1 MKKVISSLFA
11 VATLSVMLSPLIQT
25 TNATTFKDVT
35 SSHWAKAAIDE
46 AVSKGYFKGYAD
58 GTFKPGAQVTRAE
71 FAVLL
76 DRVSSNETSA
86 GKGTFTDLAGNWSE
100 KEVNEAI
107 AKGFLTPADYPN
119 GFKPATPLTRKE
131 MAKWM
136 SSGLATS
143 SADYKQALSDTANTV
158 VPVAEY
164 FKKTMSTSEYPYVS
178 LMMGTGLMSGY
189 ADGSFGGSKTTT
201 RAEAAVI
208 LVRLANV
215 QKQSADSFVGLK
227 ELRAVGTTGTNM
239 EVITPFSSGVTSF
252 KNVQG
257 KKMKFRNGAGYSS
270 LNYLIFVDSR
280 DWNNKRGIY
289 APVFLGEEDKTT
301 YENEIYRVYENQTIY
316 PTKAGFTIDHYMKSS
331 LNPLAIGEAINNSLP
346 KAYGYSTLPVFNPVK
361 AFSSYLNDGNGM
373 QIWMSNS
380 IEISNPGSSY
390 RTEDGSSFGI
400 SILTKN

>member
-11 VATLSVMLSPLIQT
+11 VATLSVMLSPLMQT

-76 DRVSSNETSA
+76 DRVSSNEKSA

-107 AKGFLTPADYPN
+107 AKGFLSPADYPN

-189 ADGSFGGSKTTT
+189 ADGTFGGNKTTT

-257 KKMKFRNGAGYSS
+257 KKMKFRNRVGYSS

-280 DWNNKRGIY
+280 DWNNKKGIY
-289 APVFLGEEDKTT
+289 APVFLGKEDKLKKEGTF
-301 YENEIYRVYENQTIY
+301 YRLYANQTLY
-316 PTKAGFTIDHYMKSS
+316 PTLNGFSIEHYKNSS
-331 LNPLAIGEAINNSLP
+331 LSRIAVGSSIGSKLP
-346 KAYGYSTLPVFNPVK
+346 EKYAYQTLPIFEPQTIFK
-361 AFSSYLNDGNGM
+361 KYINDQNGM
-373 QIWMSNS
+373 NLWMQNTVS
-380 IEISNPGSSY
+380 IDSPNNTYI
-390 RTEDGSSFGI
+390 TDDGSRFLI
-400 SILTKN
+400 K

>member
-1 MKKVISSLFA
+1 MKKIIISLFA
-11 VATLSVMLSPLIQT
+11 VATLSVMLSPLMQT
-25 TNATTFKDVT
+25 TNATTFKDVS

-76 DRVSSNETSA
+76 DRVSSNEKVE
-86 GKGTFTDLAGNWSE
+86 GKGTFTDLTGNWSE

-107 AKGFLTPADYPN
+107 AKGFLTPSDYPN

-143 SADYKQALSDTANTV
+143 SADYRQALSDTANTV

-164 FKKTMSTSEYPYVS
+164 FKKTMNPSEYPYVS

-189 ADGSFGGSKTTT
+189 ADGTFGAGKTTT

-257 KKMKFRNGAGYSS
+257 KKMKFRNGAGYSN

-280 DWNNKRGIY
+280 DWNNKKGIY
-289 APVFLGEEDKTT
+289 SPVFLGKEDKLKKEGTF
-301 YENEIYRVYENQTIY
+301 YRVYANQSLYPTLNGFSIEHYKNSSLSRLAVGSSIASKLPEKYGYQTLPIFEPQTIFKKYINDKDGMNLWMQNTISTDY
-316 PTKAGFTIDHYMKSS
+316 P
-331 LNPLAIGEAINNSLP
+331 NNT
-346 KAYGYSTLPVFNPVK
+346 YIT
-361 AFSSYLNDGNGM
+361 D
-373 QIWMSNS
+373 
-380 IEISNPGSSY
+380 
-390 RTEDGSSFGI
+390 DGSRFLI
-400 SILTKN
+400 K

>member
-1 MKKVISSLFA
+1 MKKIISSLFA
-11 VATLSVMLSPLIQT
+11 VATLSVMLSPLMQT
-25 TNATTFKDVT
+25 TNATTFKDVS

-76 DRVSSNETSA
+76 DRVSSNEKA
-86 GKGTFTDLAGNWSE
+86 EGKGTFTDITGNWSE

-107 AKGFLTPADYPN
+107 AKGFLTPSDYPN
-119 GFKPATPLTRKE
+119 GFKPTTPLTRKE

-189 ADGSFGGSKTTT
+189 ADGTFGASKTTT

-280 DWNNKRGIY
+280 DWNNKKGIY
-289 APVFLGEEDKTT
+289 APVFLGKEDKK
-301 YENEIYRVYENQTIY
+301 YNYNNVYTLFENQTIY
-316 PTKAGFTIDHYMKSS
+316 PTANDFGLSHYMNSS
-331 LNPLAIGEAINNSLP
+331 LSKIAVGSAIQNTLP
-346 KAYGYSTLPVFNPVK
+346 NKYGYATLPVFETKEVFKKYINSNNGANLWV
-361 AFSSYLNDGNGM
+361 ANNILISSPDA
-373 QIWMSNS
+373 
-380 IEISNPGSSY
+380 SY
-390 RTEDGSSFGI
+390 ITTDGSRFI
-400 SILTKN
+400 VLDKK

>member
-1 MKKVISSLFA
+1 MKKIISSVFA
-11 VATLSVMLSPLIQT
+11 VATLSVMLSPLMQT
-25 TNATTFKDVT
+25 MNATTFKDVT
-35 SSHWAKAAIDE
+35 SSHWAKTAIDE

-76 DRVSSNETSA
+76 DRVSANEKVE
-86 GKGTFTDLAGNWSE
+86 GKGTFADLAGNWSE
-100 KEVNEAI
+100 KEVHEAV

-119 GFKPATPLTRKE
+119 GFKPTTPLTRKE

-136 SSGLATS
+136 SSGLATAS
-143 SADYKQALSDTANTV
+143 TDYKQALTDTADTV

-164 FKKTMSTSEYPYVS
+164 FKKTMSKSEYPYVS

-189 ADGSFGGSKTTT
+189 ADGTFGGGQTTT

-215 QKQSADSFVGLK
+215 QKQSADSFTGLK

-280 DWNNKRGIY
+280 DWNNKKGIY
-289 APVFLGEEDKTT
+289 ASVFVGKEDKK
-301 YENEIYRVYENQTIY
+301 YNYNNVYTLFENQTIY
-316 PTKAGFTIDHYMKSS
+316 PTANDFGLSHYMNSS
-331 LNPLAIGEAINNSLP
+331 LSKIAVGSAIQNTLP
-346 KAYGYSTLPVFNPVK
+346 NKYGYATLPVFETKEVFKKYINNNNGVNLWV
-361 AFSSYLNDGNGM
+361 ANNILISSPDA
-373 QIWMSNS
+373 
-380 IEISNPGSSY
+380 SY
-390 RTEDGSSFGI
+390 ITTDGSRFI
-400 SILTKN
+400 VIDNK

>member
-1 MKKVISSLFA
+1 MKKLISSVFA
-11 VATLSVMLSPLIQT
+11 VATLSVMLSPLMQT

-35 SSHWAKAAIDE
+35 SSHWAKTAIDE

-76 DRVSSNETSA
+76 DRVSVNEKA
-86 GKGTFTDLAGNWSE
+86 EGKGSFADLAGNWSE
-100 KEVNEAI
+100 KEVNEAVS
-107 AKGFLTPADYPN
+107 KGFLTPSDYPN
-119 GFKPATPLTRKE
+119 GFKPTTPLTRKE

-136 SSGLATS
+136 SFGLATAS
-143 SADYKQALSDTANTV
+143 TDYKQALTDTVDTV

-164 FKKTMSTSEYPYVS
+164 FKKTMSKSEYPYVS

-189 ADGSFGGSKTTT
+189 ADGTFGGGQTTT

-215 QKQSADSFVGLK
+215 QKQSADSFTGLK

-280 DWNNKRGIY
+280 DWNNKKGIY
-289 APVFLGEEDKTT
+289 ASVFVGKEDKK
-301 YENEIYRVYENQTIY
+301 YNYNNVYTLFENQTIY
-316 PTKAGFTIDHYMKSS
+316 PTANDFGLSHYMNSS
-331 LNPLAIGEAINNSLP
+331 LSKIAVGSAIQNTLP
-346 KAYGYSTLPVFNPVK
+346 DKYGYTTLPVFETKEVFK
-361 AFSSYLNDGNGM
+361 KYLNN
-373 QIWMSNS
+373 NS
-380 IEISNPGSSY
+380 GVNLWVANNILISSPDASY
-390 RTEDGSSFGI
+390 ITTDGSRFVV
-400 SILTKN
+400 LDNK

>member
-11 VATLSVMLSPLIQT
+11 VATLSVMLSPLMQT

-86 GKGTFTDLAGNWSE
+86 GKGNFTDLAGNWSE

-107 AKGFLTPADYPN
+107 AKGFLSPADYPN

-143 SADYKQALSDTANTV
+143 STDYKQALSDTANTV

-189 ADGSFGGSKTTT
+189 ADGSFGGNKTTT

-257 KKMKFRNGAGYSS
+257 KKANYRYGFGSTS
-270 LNYLIFVDSR
+270 LEYIIFVDTQNWSQ
-280 DWNNKRGIY
+280 KKSIY
-289 APVFLGEEDKTT
+289 APVFISDNEKTNWEKD
-301 YENEIYRVYENQTIY
+301 YFRAYVNQKVYPIKSEFSLSNY
-316 PTKAGFTIDHYMKSS
+316 MSSFIDRIASGSAIKNG
-331 LNPLAIGEAINNSLP
+331 LPL
-346 KAYGYSTLPVFNPVK
+346 KYGYKTLDSEN
-361 AFSSYLNDGNGM
+361 ADGQFKPYINQSQGM
-373 QIWMSNS
+373 NIWTYSFVSLDKPAN
-380 IEISNPGSSY
+380 Y
-390 RTEDGSSFGI
+390 FKVEDGSYFAI
-400 SILTKN
+400 TK

>member
-86 GKGTFTDLAGNWSE
+86 GKGNFTDLAGNWSE

-107 AKGFLTPADYPN
+107 AKGFLSPADYPN

-164 FKKTMSTSEYPYVS
+164 FKKTMSTNEYPYVS

-189 ADGSFGGSKTTT
+189 ADGSFGGNKTTT

-257 KKMKFRNGAGYSS
+257 KKANYRYGFGSTS
-270 LNYLIFVDSR
+270 LEYIIFVDTQNWSQ
-280 DWNNKRGIY
+280 KKSIY
-289 APVFLGEEDKTT
+289 APVFISDNEKTNWEKD
-301 YENEIYRVYENQTIY
+301 YFRAYVNQKVYPIKSEFSLSNY
-316 PTKAGFTIDHYMKSS
+316 MSSFIDRIASGSAIKNG
-331 LNPLAIGEAINNSLP
+331 LPL
-346 KAYGYSTLPVFNPVK
+346 KYGYKTLDSENADGQFKPYINQSQGMNIWTYSFVSLDKPANYFKVEDE
-361 AFSSYLNDGNGM
+361 SYFA
-373 QIWMSNS
+373 I
-380 IEISNPGSSY
+380 
-390 RTEDGSSFGI
+390 
-400 SILTKN
+400 TK

>member
-11 VATLSVMLSPLIQT
+11 VATLSVMLSPLMHI

-76 DRVSSNETSA
+76 DRVSSNETSE

-107 AKGFLTPADYPN
+107 AKGFLSPADYPN

-189 ADGSFGGSKTTT
+189 ADGSFGGNKTTT

-208 LVRLANV
+208 LVRLSNV

-280 DWNNKRGIY
+280 DWNNKKGIY
-289 APVFLGEEDKTT
+289 APVFLGKEDKKYNT
-301 YENEIYRVYENQTIY
+301 NNVYTLFENQTIY
-316 PTKAGFTIDHYMKSS
+316 PTINDFGLAHYMNSS
-331 LNPLAIGEAINNSLP
+331 LSKIAVGTAIQNSLP
-346 KAYGYSTLPVFNPVK
+346 TKYGYTTLPIFETKDVFKKYIN
-361 AFSSYLNDGNGM
+361 SNNGM
-373 QIWMSNS
+373 NVW
-380 IEISNPGSSY
+380 ISNNILLSSPDTSYTITEGS
-390 RTEDGSSFGI
+390 RFI
-400 SILTKN
+400 ILDNK

>member
-1 MKKVISSLFA
+1 MKKIISSLFA
-11 VATLSVMLSPLIQT
+11 VATLSVMLSPLMQT
-25 TNATTFKDVT
+25 TNATTFKDVS

-76 DRVSSNETSA
+76 DRVSSNEKA
-86 GKGTFTDLAGNWSE
+86 EGKGTFTDLTGNWSE

-107 AKGFLTPADYPN
+107 AKGFLNPSDYPN

-164 FKKTMSTSEYPYVS
+164 FKKTMNPSEYPYVS

-189 ADGSFGGSKTTT
+189 ADGTFGAGKTTT

-215 QKQSADSFVGLK
+215 QKQLADSFVGLK

-257 KKMKFRNGAGYSS
+257 KKANYRYGFGSTS
-270 LNYLIFVDSR
+270 LEYIIFVDTQNWSQ
-280 DWNNKRGIY
+280 KKSIY
-289 APVFLGEEDKTT
+289 APVFVS
-301 YENEIYRVYENQTIY
+301 ENENTSWEKDYFRAYVNQKVYPLKNDFSLSNY
-316 PTKAGFTIDHYMKSS
+316 MSSFIDRLASGSS
-331 LNPLAIGEAINNSLP
+331 IKNSLP
-346 KAYGYSTLPVFNPVK
+346 LKYGYKTLDSENP
-361 AFSSYLNDGNGM
+361 DGQFKPYINQSQGM
-373 QIWMSNS
+373 NIWTYSFVS
-380 IEISNPGSSY
+380 IDKPANY
-390 RTEDGSSFGI
+390 FKVEDGSYF
-400 SILTKN
+400 SITK

>member
-1 MKKVISSLFA
+1 MKKIISSLFA
-11 VATLSVMLSPLIQT
+11 VATLSVMLSPLMQT
-25 TNATTFKDVT
+25 TNATTFKDVS
-35 SSHWAKAAIDE
+35 SSHWAKVAIDE

-76 DRVSSNETSA
+76 DRVSSNEKVE
-86 GKGTFTDLAGNWSE
+86 GKGTFTDLTGNWSE

-107 AKGFLTPADYPN
+107 AKGFLTPSDYPN

-164 FKKTMSTSEYPYVS
+164 FKKTMSPSEYPYVS
-178 LMMGTGLMSGY
+178 LMMGTGLMFGY
-189 ADGSFGGSKTTT
+189 ADGTFGASKTTT

-280 DWNNKRGIY
+280 DWNNKKGIY
-289 APVFLGEEDKTT
+289 APVFLGKEDKLKKEGTF
-301 YENEIYRVYENQTIY
+301 YRVYANQSLYPTLNGFSIEHYKNSSLSRLAVGSSIASKLPEKYGYQTLPIFEPQTIFKKYINDKDGMNLWMQNTISTDY
-316 PTKAGFTIDHYMKSS
+316 P
-331 LNPLAIGEAINNSLP
+331 NNT
-346 KAYGYSTLPVFNPVK
+346 YIT
-361 AFSSYLNDGNGM
+361 D
-373 QIWMSNS
+373 
-380 IEISNPGSSY
+380 
-390 RTEDGSSFGI
+390 DGSRFLI
-400 SILTKN
+400 K

>member
-1 MKKVISSLFA
+1 MKKIISSLFA
-11 VATLSVMLSPLIQT
+11 VATLSVMLSPLMQT
-25 TNATTFKDVT
+25 TNATTFKDVS

-46 AVSKGYFKGYAD
+46 AVSKGYFKGYGD

-76 DRVSSNETSA
+76 DRVSSNEKA
-86 GKGTFTDLAGNWSE
+86 EGKGTFTDLTGNWSE

-107 AKGFLTPADYPN
+107 AKGFLNPSDYPN

-164 FKKTMSTSEYPYVS
+164 FKKTMNPSEYPYVS

-189 ADGSFGGSKTTT
+189 ADGTFGASKTTT

-215 QKQSADSFVGLK
+215 QKQSADSFVSLK

-239 EVITPFSSGVTSF
+239 EVLTNLRTGKTSF
-252 KNVQG
+252 EDVRNKSA
-257 KKMKFRNGAGYSS
+257 KFQNNAGS
-270 LNYLIFVDSR
+270 LLMNFFIIVDSR
-280 DWNNKRGIY
+280 DWNNIKGIYQNVFLTKGEKRGDEQSY
-289 APVFLGEEDKTT
+289 
-301 YENEIYRVYENQTIY
+301 YRVYENQILY
-316 PTKAGFTIDHYMKSS
+316 PTIENFSFDHYMNSGLGRLVVSS
-331 LNPLAIGEAINNSLP
+331 AIRNNLP
-346 KAYGYSTLPVFNPVK
+346 QKFGYSTLPIENPQNAFKKYINNKTGMDIWVK
-361 AFSSYLNDGNGM
+361 
-373 QIWMSNS
+373 NS
-380 IEISNPGSSY
+380 ISTDNPFVTYSTS
-390 RTEDGSSFGI
+390 DGSIFGI
-400 SILTKN
+400 TK

>member
-1 MKKVISSLFA
+1 MKKIISSLFA
-11 VATLSVMLSPLIQT
+11 VATLSVMLSPLMQT
-25 TNATTFKDVT
+25 TNATTFKDVS

-76 DRVSSNETSA
+76 DRVSSNEKA
-86 GKGTFTDLAGNWSE
+86 EGKGTFTDLTGNWSE

-107 AKGFLTPADYPN
+107 AKGFLTPSDYPN
-119 GFKPATPLTRKE
+119 GFKSTTPLTRKE

-143 SADYKQALSDTANTV
+143 SADYKQALSDTANTI

-164 FKKTMSTSEYPYVS
+164 FKKTMNPSEYPYVS

-189 ADGSFGGSKTTT
+189 ADGTFGASKTTT

-280 DWNNKRGIY
+280 DWNNKKGIY
-289 APVFLGEEDKTT
+289 APVFLGKEDAK
-301 YENEIYRVYENQTIY
+301 YNYNNVYTLFENQTIY
-316 PTKAGFTIDHYMKSS
+316 PTANDFGLSHYMNSS
-331 LNPLAIGEAINNSLP
+331 LSKIAVGSAIQNTLP
-346 KAYGYSTLPVFNPVK
+346 NKYGYATLPVFETKEVFKKYINDNNGANLWV
-361 AFSSYLNDGNGM
+361 ANNILISSPDA
-373 QIWMSNS
+373 
-380 IEISNPGSSY
+380 SY
-390 RTEDGSSFGI
+390 ITTDGSRFI
-400 SILTKN
+400 VLDNK

>member
-1 MKKVISSLFA
+1 MKKIISSVFA
-11 VATLSVMLSPLIQT
+11 VATLSVMLSPLMQT

-35 SSHWAKAAIDE
+35 SSHWAKTAIDE

-76 DRVSSNETSA
+76 DRVSANEKA
-86 GKGTFTDLAGNWSE
+86 EGKGTFADLAGNWSE
-100 KEVNEAI
+100 KEVHEAV

-119 GFKPATPLTRKE
+119 GFKPTTPLTRKE

-136 SSGLATS
+136 SSGLATAS
-143 SADYKQALSDTANTV
+143 TDYKQALTDTADTV

-164 FKKTMSTSEYPYVS
+164 FKKTMSKSEYPYVS

-189 ADGSFGGSKTTT
+189 ADGTFGGGQTTT

-215 QKQSADSFVGLK
+215 QKQSADLFTGLK

-280 DWNNKRGIY
+280 DWNNKKGIY
-289 APVFLGEEDKTT
+289 ASVFVGKEDKLKKEGTF
-301 YENEIYRVYENQTIY
+301 YRVYANQTLY
-316 PTKAGFTIDHYMKSS
+316 PTLNGFSIEHYKNSALSRLAVGSTISS
-331 LNPLAIGEAINNSLP
+331 NLP
-346 KAYGYSTLPVFNPVK
+346 AKYEYQTLPVFEPQNIFKKYVNSK
-361 AFSSYLNDGNGM
+361 NGM
-373 QIWMSNS
+373 NVWMQNTISTDYPSNTY
-380 IEISNPGSSY
+380 I
-390 RTEDGSSFGI
+390 TDDGSRF
-400 SILTKN
+400 SIK

>member
-1 MKKVISSLFA
+1 MKKLISSVFA
-11 VATLSVMLSPLIQT
+11 VATLSVMLSPLMQT

-35 SSHWAKAAIDE
+35 SSHWAKTAIDE

-76 DRVSSNETSA
+76 DRVSVNETA
-86 GKGTFTDLAGNWSE
+86 EGKGSFADLAGNWSE
-100 KEVNEAI
+100 KEVNEAV
-107 AKGFLTPADYPN
+107 AKGFLTPSDYPN
-119 GFKPATPLTRKE
+119 GFKPTTPLTRKE

-136 SSGLATS
+136 SSGLATAS
-143 SADYKQALSDTANTV
+143 TDYKQALIDTVDTV

-164 FKKTMSTSEYPYVS
+164 FKKTMSKSEYPYVS

-189 ADGSFGGSKTTT
+189 ADGTFGGGKTTT

-215 QKQSADSFVGLK
+215 QKQSADSFTGLK

-280 DWNNKRGIY
+280 DWNNKKGIY
-289 APVFLGEEDKTT
+289 ASVFVGKEDKLKKEGTF
-301 YENEIYRVYENQTIY
+301 YRVYAHQTLY
-316 PTKAGFTIDHYMKSS
+316 PTLNGFSIEHYKNSALSRLAVGSTISS
-331 LNPLAIGEAINNSLP
+331 NLP
-346 KAYGYSTLPVFNPVK
+346 DQYGYQTLPVFEPQNIFK
-361 AFSSYLNDGNGM
+361 KYINSKDGMNVWM
-373 QIWMSNS
+373 QNTISTDYPSNTY
-380 IEISNPGSSY
+380 I
-390 RTEDGSSFGI
+390 TDDGSRF
-400 SILTKN
+400 SIK

>member
-1 MKKVISSLFA
+1 MKKIISSLFA
-11 VATLSVMLSPLIQT
+11 VATLSVMLSPLMQT
-25 TNATTFKDVT
+25 TNATTFKDVS

-46 AVSKGYFKGYAD
+46 SVSKGYFKGYAD

-76 DRVSSNETSA
+76 DRVSSNEKA
-86 GKGTFTDLAGNWSE
+86 EGKGTFTDLTGNWSE

-107 AKGFLTPADYPN
+107 AKGFLTPSDYPN

-164 FKKTMSTSEYPYVS
+164 FKKTMNPSEYPYVS

-189 ADGSFGGSKTTT
+189 ADGTFGASKTTT

-215 QKQSADSFVGLK
+215 QKQSADSFIGLK

-280 DWNNKRGIY
+280 DWNNKKGIY
-289 APVFLGEEDKTT
+289 APIFLGKEDKLKKEGTF
-301 YENEIYRVYENQTIY
+301 YRVYANQSLYPTLNGFSIEHYKNSSLSRLAVGSSIASKLPEKYEYQTLPIFEPQTIFKKYINDKDGMNLWMQNTISTDY
-316 PTKAGFTIDHYMKSS
+316 P
-331 LNPLAIGEAINNSLP
+331 NNT
-346 KAYGYSTLPVFNPVK
+346 YIT
-361 AFSSYLNDGNGM
+361 D
-373 QIWMSNS
+373 
-380 IEISNPGSSY
+380 
-390 RTEDGSSFGI
+390 DGSRFLI
-400 SILTKN
+400 K